1 MKKVLIITY
10 YWPPS
15 GGAGVQRWLKFS
27 KYLREFG
34 WEPVVFTVANG
45 EFPEQDNSFLKDIP
59 KNLEVIKV
67 PIKEPYVIYKLLTG
81 RKKNEKIHAG
91 FLTEKKKKSF
101 LQDFAVWV
109 RGNFFIPDA
118 RMLWIKPSVKALQQ
132 WLNTNT
138 VDAIASTGPP
148 HTCHLIA
155 MQLKDKT
162 GLPWL
167 ADFRDP
173 WTNIDFYKDLKLTR
187 WADKKHHRL
196 EKTVIT
202 TADAVVTIGKTM
214 QEEFATQFNRKIECI
229 TNGYDD
235 ADTSIMPDTLDMKFS
250 LAHIGTMVRTRNPQG
265 LWQALYELLDEIPDL
280 KNHLEIKLAG
290 KVDAAVGESLNHYS
304 LTNYVNRIEYLNH
317 DEVLKV
323 QQQSQVLLLVVNNTP
338 NAKGVVT
345 GKLFE
350 YLAAKRPILC
360 IGPTDGDAAKII
372 VETQSGHCTA
382 YDDVARIKTILK
394 DYFNKFLKSELISN
408 AKNIEAY
415 CRKNLTEKLSEVLN
429 NITQNK

>member
-45 EFPEQDNSFLKDIP
+45 EFPEQDNSLLKDIP

-132 WLNTNT
+132 WLNTNA

-196 EKTVIT
+196 EKAVVT

-235 ADTSIMPDTLDMKFS
+235 DDTSIMPDTLDTKFS

-265 LWQALYELLDEIPDL
+265 LWQALYELLNEIPDL

-372 VETQSGHCTA
+372 VETQSGHCAA

-415 CRKNLTEKLSEVLN
+415 SRKNLTEKLSELLN
-429 NITQNK
+429 NITLNK

>member
-45 EFPEQDNSFLKDIP
+45 EFPEQDNSLLKDIP

-132 WLNTNT
+132 WLNTNA

-196 EKTVIT
+196 EKAVVT

-235 ADTSIMPDTLDMKFS
+235 DDTSIMPDTLDTKFS

-265 LWQALYELLDEIPDL
+265 LWQALYELLNEIPDL

-290 KVDAAVGESLNHYS
+290 KVDAAVGELLNHYS

-372 VETQSGHCTA
+372 VETQSGHCAA

-394 DYFNKFLKSELISN
+394 DYFNKFLKSELISD

-415 CRKNLTEKLSEVLN
+415 SRKNLTEKLSEELN
-429 NITQNK
+429 NITLNK

>member
-15 GGAGVQRWLKFS
+15 GGAGVQRWLKFV
-27 KYLREFG
+27 KYLRNYG

-45 EFPEQDNSFLKDIP
+45 EFPEQDNSLLKDIP

-81 RKKNEKIHAG
+81 RKKGEKIHAG
-91 FLTEKKKKSF
+91 FLTEKKKKSW

-118 RMLWIKPSVKALQQ
+118 RMLWIKPSVKELQQ

-187 WADKKHHRL
+187 WADSKHHLL
-196 EKTVIT
+196 EKNVIT
-202 TADAVVTIGKTM
+202 KADAVVTVGKTM
-214 QEEFATQFNRKIECI
+214 QEEFASQFNRKIECI
-229 TNGYDD
+229 TNGYDEED
-235 ADTSIMPDTLDMKFS
+235 VAETAQSTDKQFSI
-250 LAHIGTMVRTRNPQG
+250 AHVGTMVKTRNPES
-265 LWQALYELLDEIPDL
+265 LWKALQQLLKEEPSL
-280 KNHLEIKLAG
+280 KEHLQIKLVG
-290 KVDAAVGESLNHYS
+290 KVDAVVNSSLENNGLLPFVY
-304 LTNYVNRIEYLNH
+304 RIDYIPH
-317 DEVLKV
+317 DEVVRV
-323 QQQSQVLLLVVNNTP
+323 QQQSQLLLLVVNNTP
-338 NAKGVVT
+338 NAKGVLT

-360 IGPTDGDAAKII
+360 IGPTDGDAATII
-372 VETQSGHCTA
+372 NETQSGHCA
-382 YDDVARIKTILK
+382 GYEDVTHIKTIIK
-394 DYFNKFLKSELISN
+394 EYFRSFLSGELMSDAKS
-408 AKNIEAY
+408 IEIY
-415 CRKNLTEKLSEVLN
+415 SRKNLTEKLSEVLN
-429 NITQNK
+429 NITLNK